1 MTVEKIFEKQTVL
14 VEGTR
19 IIAFGP
25 ANEVAIPE
33 DAKVIEGAGA
43 YLMPGLAD
51 MHMHT
56 REDWLSGLWPVSPL
70 KLYLANGVTTIRDFG
85 APERRS
91 CSRSSKNSAR
101 EQSARFRFS
110 KVVFILIERRVSPSN
125 DYS

>member
-43 YLMPGLAD
+43 YLMPISVQEENL
-51 MHMHT
+51 
-56 REDWLSGLWPVSPL
+56 
-70 KLYLANGVTTIRDFG
+70 
-85 APERRS
+85 
-91 CSRSSKNSAR
+91 
-101 EQSARFRFS
+101 
-110 KVVFILIERRVSPSN
+110 
-125 DYS
+125 

>member
-43 YLMPGLAD
+43 YLMPHFWHNA
-51 MHMHT
+51 
-56 REDWLSGLWPVSPL
+56 R
-70 KLYLANGVTTIRDFG
+70 